1 MKDLNNNCF
10 LCGIYNSN
18 GIMLNEKH
26 ICEKWEKDI
35 VNSHVKEQTYD
46 YYLKMIK
53 RILFDK
59 NIIQWGCLWKKVYL

>member
-1 MKDLNNNCF
+1 
-10 LCGIYNSN
+10 
-18 GIMLNEKH
+18 MLNEKH
-26 ICEKWEKDI
+26 ICEKCEKDI

-59 NIIQWGCLWKKVYL
+59 NIIQ